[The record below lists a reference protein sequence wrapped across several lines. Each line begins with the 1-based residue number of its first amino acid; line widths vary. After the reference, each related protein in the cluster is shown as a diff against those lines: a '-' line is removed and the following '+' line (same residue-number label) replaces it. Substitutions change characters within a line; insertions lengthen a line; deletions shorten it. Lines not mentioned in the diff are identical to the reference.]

1 MPSMSG
7 MLMSI
12 RTTSGLSRAAI
23 SSASRARRRRADDLD
38 VALEAEQ
45 LREVVA
51 GLGDVVDDEDADL
64 VGHLALL
71 GPGSRWSGWSVSRRS
86 GPGWPGAVAPVA
98 RLIATA
104 RVWASQSVR
113 AG

>member
-12 RTTSGLSRAAI
+12 RTTSGVSGDGELERLGAG
-23 SSASRARRRRADDLD
+23 RRRADHVD

-51 GLGDVVDDEDADL
+51 GLRDVVDDEDADL
-64 VGHLALL
+64 VGHLA
-71 GPGSRWSGWSVSRRS
+71 SGFRS
-86 GPGWPGAVAPVA
+86 C
-98 RLIATA
+98 
-104 RVWASQSVR
+104 
-113 AG
+113 